1 VKLSLSSR
9 LILFLSSFLA
19 LAGCSSMSNQTV
31 GTTAPNITAQP
42 ANATVNVGQPASF
55 SVGAAGTAPLNY
67 QWRKNSANIS
77 GATSSSYTTPATT
90 SADDGAKFD
99 VVVSNSAGS
108 MTSGTAM
115 LTVSAAGVTL
125 KSIAVTPASPS
136 IVAGNT
142 QQFTATGTYSDNS
155 TKNITTSVTWKSSNT
170 AFATIGA
177 ATGLAT
183 GVAPGTTQITATQG
197 SVVSANDPLTVTAAG
212 VTLKAIAVTP
222 ASPSIVAGNT
232 QQFTATGTY
241 SDNSTK
247 NITTSVTWKSSNTG
261 FATIGAA
268 TGLAT
273 GVAAGTTGIT
283 ATQGSVV
290 SPNNPLTVT
299 AAVVTLKTIAVT
311 PASPSI
317 GIGNTLQ
324 FTATGTYSDN
334 STKNITSN
342 VTWAS
347 SNTLFATIG
356 ISSGLAAGVA
366 VGTTEITAT
375 LGSVVS
381 PNDALTVTLASSNA
395 SDVLTHHY
403 DAMRSGTNT
412 HELTL
417 TTANVNSGTF
427 GKVAEFTVDGQIDGQ
442 ILYLNQVAIPSVGN
456 KNVLYFATENDSV
469 YAVDADSISG
479 AAATVLWKTRTLPAG
494 DVPLSSNDAGCGYI
508 NPVGIMSTPVIDR
521 SRNAIYVVASSKNS
535 SGSVFHRLHAL
546 NLATGAELF
555 GGPTTITATF
565 PGTGGNSTGGTVTFL
580 AKAQQE
586 RAALLESNGTI
597 YTSWS
602 GYDGDCGNYSAWVIS
617 FSADNLANT
626 GAIDLVPN
634 TRGAGIW
641 LGGGGPAADSAGN
654 VYFPTGNAFGGNTP
668 GISNDY
674 GDTFVKLG
682 AGVPLTVADYFAP
695 MNSINNDI
703 NDADMGSAAALLLP
717 DLTDSGSV
725 TRHLAVVAGKDGM
738 MFVVDRDNMGQYSAI
753 ANNVYQVF
761 ASNGHENFSSPIHFD
776 GRVYIGPSGMPLQA
790 FTVTQAKLSG
800 SPTSQT
806 AFVFGSNG
814 TVPSASANGTSNGIV
829 WTLNRESRTFFAY
842 DASDLTKILYTSGQA
857 AGGRDD
863 FSNVGG
869 HFITPMV
876 ANGRVYFGTATTVA
890 VYGLLP

>member
-1 VKLSLSSR
+1 VKRSTSSR
-9 LILFLSSFLA
+9 LILLLSLFLA
-19 LAGCSSMSNQTV
+19 LAGCSSLSNQTV
-31 GTTAPNITAQP
+31 GTAAPSITVQP
-42 ANATVNVGQPASF
+42 ANATVSLGQPANF
-55 SVGAAGTAPLNY
+55 SVAATGTSPLNY

-77 GATSSSYTTPATT
+77 GATAASYTTPATT
-90 SADDGAKFD
+90 SADNGAKFD

-108 MTSGTAM
+108 RASGTAM
-115 LTVSAAGVTL
+115 LTVTAAGVKL

-136 IVAGNT
+136 IAATST

-155 TKNITTSVTWKSSNT
+155 TKNITTGVTWKSSNT
-170 AFATIGA
+170 AFATIG
-177 ATGLAT
+177 
-183 GVAPGTTQITATQG
+183 GT
-197 SVVSANDPLTVTAAG
+197 
-212 VTLKAIAVTP
+212 
-222 ASPSIVAGNT
+222 
-232 QQFTATGTY
+232 
-241 SDNSTK
+241 
-247 NITTSVTWKSSNTG
+247 
-261 FATIGAA
+261 

-273 GVAAGTTGIT
+273 GVAAGTTEIT
-283 ATQGSVV
+283 ATQGGVV
-290 SPNNPLTVT
+290 SPNDPLTVT
-299 AAVVTLKTIAVT
+299 AATVTLKSIAVT
-311 PASPSI
+311 PASPNV

-324 FTATGTYSDN
+324 FTATGKYSDN
-334 STKNITSN
+334 STKNITSS

-347 SNTLFATIG
+347 SNTLFATIR
-356 ISSGLAAGVA
+356 ISSGLATGVS

-395 SDVLTHHY
+395 SDVVTHHY
-403 DAMRSGTNT
+403 DAMRSGTNP

-417 TTANVNSGTF
+417 TPANVNSSTF
-427 GKVAEFTVDGQIDGQ
+427 GKVAEFSVDGQIDGQ
-442 ILYLNQVAIPSVGN
+442 ILYLNQVVIPGVGD

-479 AAATVLWKTRTLPAG
+479 AAATVLWKTPTLPAG

-535 SGSVFHRLHAL
+535 SGTVAHRLHAL
-546 NLATGAELF
+546 NLATGTELF

-565 PGTGGNSTGGTVTFL
+565 PGTGGNSNGTTVTFL
-580 AKAQQE
+580 SKAQQE
-586 RAALLESNGTI
+586 RAALLESNGRI
-597 YTSWS
+597 YTAWS

-617 FSADNLANT
+617 FSADSLAQT
-626 GAIDLVPN
+626 GAIDLVPS
-634 TRGAGIW
+634 TSGAGIW
-641 LGGGGPAADSAGN
+641 LGGGGLAADPAGN

-668 GISNDY
+668 GIKHDY

-695 MNSINNDI
+695 SIAISDDNLDE
-703 NDADMGSAAALLLP
+703 DLGSAAALLLP
-717 DLTDSGSV
+717 DLADSGGT
-725 TRHLAVVAGKDGM
+725 TRHLAFVAGKDQQM
-738 MFVVDRDNMGQYSAI
+738 YVVDRDNMGQYSAI
-753 ANNVYQVF
+753 ADNVYQKF
-761 ASNGHENFSSPIHFD
+761 GKDGHENFSSPIYFN
-776 GRVYIGPSGMPLQA
+776 GRVYVGPSGMALRA
-790 FTVTQAKLSG
+790 FAVSLAKLSA

-806 AFVFGSNG
+806 AFTFGSNG

-829 WTLNRESRTFFAY
+829 WTLDRESRTFFAY
-842 DASDLTKILYTSGQA
+842 DATDLTKILYTSDQA
-857 AGGRDD
+857 AGGRDN